1 MQREG
6 TEAVTRNAF
15 DYAEAVW
22 RDLATLKA
30 TLSVW
35 RWTDCHGRPRD
46 HVTLVAGVDG
56 ELIGGV
62 QVPIAK

>member
-1 MQREG
+1 MTIPFER
-6 TEAVTRNAF
+6 
-15 DYAEAVW
+15 AEAIW
-22 RDLATLKA
+22 HDIQDLKTTLA
-30 TLSVW
+30 VW

-46 HVTLVAGVDG
+46 HVTLVIGCDG

>member
-1 MQREG
+1 M
-6 TEAVTRNAF
+6 TRHDF

-22 RDLATLKA
+22 RDLQDLKC

-35 RWTDCHGRPRD
+35 RWTDRHGIPRN
-46 HVTLVAGVDG
+46 HVTLVVGCDG
-56 ELIGGV
+56 ELLGGV